1 MTVSR
6 IEIATFVPD
15 NKTIAR
21 NVLRVAGNIDTYYEC
36 YTNGDGPYKEFFFA
50 IGRDPDA
57 VSPTSLSFTL
67 FLTLALKAAVPPEMT
82 RYPFYRRLGGPQ
94 GRSERES
101 IPGASSP

>member
-1 MTVSR
+1 V
-6 IEIATFVPD
+6 VPSSKESSGSHKGLSPCD
-15 NKTIAR
+15 FD
-21 NVLRVAGNIDTYYEC
+21 LLAGNIDTYYEC